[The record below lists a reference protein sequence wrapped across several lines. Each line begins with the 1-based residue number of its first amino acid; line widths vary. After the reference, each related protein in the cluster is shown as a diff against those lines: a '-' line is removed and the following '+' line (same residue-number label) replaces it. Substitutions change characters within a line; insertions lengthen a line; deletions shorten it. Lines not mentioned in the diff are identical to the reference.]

1 MRRRAITL
9 ATTIALLVLMVAGPA
24 MATPPGSDP
33 ELVDGHKITICH
45 VTNSAS
51 NPFVVITVDI
61 AAWHDGGEVGHSP
74 EHHVSDKT
82 GLHDVV
88 WDEINGCTEGGGG
101 DPTST

>member
-1 MRRRAITL
+1 L
-9 ATTIALLVLMVAGPA
+9 
-24 MATPPGSDP
+24 
-33 ELVDGHKITICH
+33 
-45 VTNSAS
+45 
-51 NPFVVITVDI
+51 VVITVDI